1 VAGAIAITGCGGS
14 DNNAS
19 APKQEKVTASG
30 GSSGQ
35 PAAVSAKGPA
45 SPNSLCAG
53 EGKGKPKKQCV
64 KALGKLNKGK
74 AANPKAACKGMSKK
88 KTKGVRGKS
97 PFAVCVSAAARLM
110 ATKSAGGSGGG
121 NGAADSNSDNASGS
135 SGSDDGS
142 GSDSSGDDSASEQDG
157 IVCHDENGNVVPID
171 DDNVAVCDLPDD
183 GASASDSSSGDD
195 SGDDSSDDSGDSG
208 N

>member
-19 APKQEKVTASG
+19 APKQQKVTASG

-45 SPNSLCAG
+45 TPNSLCAA

-74 AANPKAACKGMSKK
+74 AANPRAACKGMSKK

-97 PFAVCVSAAARLM
+97 PFAVCVTAAAKLM
-110 ATKSAGGSGGG
+110 ASKSAGGSGGG
-121 NGAADSNSDNASGS
+121 NGAADSGPGNSDNAGADDS
-135 SGSDDGS
+135 SDA
-142 GSDSSGDDSASEQDG
+142 SDSSSDNSPSEQDG

-171 DDNVAVCDLPDD
+171 DDNVADCDLPDD
-183 GASASDSSSGDD
+183 GASASDSSNGDD
-195 SGDDSSDDSGDSG
+195 SGDDSSDDSSDDG